1 MEPTTEILREE
12 LLAAREKV
20 RTQIDRLRARPYPVA
35 AIGPIGTVMFGAGA
49 PFRTNGVMI
58 DNDAL
63 IARLTETLRQ
73 IEECL
78 AGLRWDEA

>member
-35 AIGPIGTVMFGAGA
+35 AIGPIGTV
-49 PFRTNGVMI
+49 I

-73 IEECL
+73 IEEFL